1 METCLVAELF
11 APLLVIMTSLEECS
25 SRVTFPDY
33 GGRFR
38 RIRTDDVAELV
49 FKNIIIIF
57 LSLFIFIFIFIC
69 FTLLYLI
76 LLYCIL
82 FYSIY
87 IYFFGSTCMNCVR

>member
-57 LSLFIFIFIFIC
+57 LSLFIFIFIFIY
-69 FTLLYLI
+69 FTLFYF
-76 LLYCIL
+76 IL
-82 FYSIY
+82 FYIY